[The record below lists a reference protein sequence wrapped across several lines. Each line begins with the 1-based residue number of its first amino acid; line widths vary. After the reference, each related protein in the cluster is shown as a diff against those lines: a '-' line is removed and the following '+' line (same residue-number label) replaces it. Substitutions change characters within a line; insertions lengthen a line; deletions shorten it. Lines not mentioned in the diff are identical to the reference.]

1 MAGDLSHRV
10 PFHSAAVQR
19 LAVRV
24 QGQGVGDVPDV
35 ALTYTA
41 DGASLPFT
49 GML

>member
-19 LAVRV
+19 LAVGV

-35 ALTYTA
+35 ALTCT